1 MAFDSTLKRH
11 DSLMPQRP
19 AGIAKGTA
27 LAVLVHIGLLIALAF
42 GVAWRSQTPAG
53 VSAEL
58 WAAVPQIAA
67 PPPAPTPQP
76 VPTPA
81 PPQPQPQPPPQPK
94 AEEPPKPTQQ
104 QIDAQI
110 AIEREKV
117 ERKQRELLEQQ
128 QREQERK
135 EKERLDKLEREKA
148 AEREKA
154 EREKAE
160 KLAAQKQ
167 RELEAK
173 RQKEEEARQA
183 KLREDNLKR
192 ILSQAGTGS
201 PSSTGTAARDAGPS
215 ASYAGRIIARVKP
228 HIVLTDEVAG
238 NPVAAVEVRCA
249 ADGTIIAKRL
259 VKSSGSK
266 EWDDAVLRAIDRTG
280 ELPRD
285 IDGRV
290 PSPILIEFR
299 PRDL

>member
-19 AGIAKGTA
+19 AGIGKGTA